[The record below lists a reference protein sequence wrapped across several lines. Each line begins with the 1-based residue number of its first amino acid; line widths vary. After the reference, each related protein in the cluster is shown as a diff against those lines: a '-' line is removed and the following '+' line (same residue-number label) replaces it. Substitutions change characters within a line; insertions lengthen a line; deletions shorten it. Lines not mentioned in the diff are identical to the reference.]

1 MKIPSATVNPVLLIP
16 VFKDASPNLLFVIPV
31 EIRNLEFH

>member
-1 MKIPSATVNPVLLIP
+1 MKIPSATVNPVLLILIY
-16 VFKDASPNLLFVIPV
+16 KDASPNLLSVIPI